1 MLGAFLFCIVLT
13 GLGACTESNDNPVS
27 PGDYGGGGDIDYD
40 INNVEV
46 IESGVMKTAD
56 IFDDIIKDNANLE
69 DREDSIYYEWATEH
83 KKYIISDEQAATRAS
98 NEDRTGEDGKGDTG
112 YLKNCKWVTIRYKT
126 KSVTGADIWC
136 SALVVWPYNAIRA
149 NPNPTNLI
157 IGCHCTITSNDERPT
172 NFSKL
177 KTATDVGMMALQWV
191 ASKANCLLVV
201 PDYEGYG
208 ATHGSPHPYCN
219 RDVTAVQVL
228 DGAKAGLAWYTRNE
242 KKMAYDWRTYAVGY
256 SQGGAVAAG
265 TYRYY
270 REKKMDGM
278 GFFGAVCGDGPY
290 DPLATLKEYIKQDKL
305 YMPVAPALLLK
316 GVVDTNK
323 DLKALGC
330 TYSDFVRD
338 DFYNTGIFDY
348 LKEKK
353 LNTDQIQTE
362 LLKTSGRYK
371 SGFKMYCWSTLEKK
385 FELFHPDI
393 INDKSRNRIWDLS
406 NGNAK
411 SYCTVD
417 QCFRPGVIAYFKNGS
432 ITGNVQED
440 KLKALEKALKEN
452 SLYYGDYKPGT
463 FECFTFFHSMRDEVV
478 PYCNMQSLKN
488 AWGDKTVKY
497 STYNAP
503 AVYLHVGTGAAFYA
517 VYAPYLLKEIMA
529 KKWKPGS
536 FGIQV
541 DGMPF

>member
-56 IFDDIIKDNANLE
+56 IFDDIIEDNADLE

-83 KKYIISDEQAATRAS
+83 KKYIISDEQAATRVS
-98 NEDRTGEDGKGDTG
+98 NEDRTGEDGTSDTG

-177 KTATDVGMMALQWV
+177 KTNTDVGVMALRWC

-242 KKMAYDWRTYAVGY
+242 KKMAWDWKTIAVGY

-278 GFFGAVCGDGPY
+278 GFFGAICGDGPY

-316 GVVDTNK
+316 GAVDTNK

-330 TYSDFVRD
+330 TYRDFVTD
-338 DFYNTGIFDY
+338 DFANTGIFDW

-353 LNTDQIQTE
+353 RNTEKIQTE
-362 LLKTSGRYK
+362 LLSISGNYEK
-371 SGFKMYCWSTLEKK
+371 GFKMYCWSDAKNQYLLYNPQNIRTLSLNAKW
-385 FELFHPDI
+385 
-393 INDKSRNRIWDLS
+393 NLS
-406 NGNAK
+406 DGNAK

-417 QCFRPGVIAYFKNGS
+417 QCFKPGVIAYFKDGT
-432 ITGNVQED
+432 IKGDVPEA

-452 SLYYGDYKPGT
+452 SLYYGDYKPGK
-463 FECFTFFHSMRDEVV
+463 FDWFTFFHSSRDEVV
-478 PYCNMQSLKN
+478 PYCNMQSVKN
-488 AWGDKTVKY
+488 AWGD
-497 STYNAP
+497 NA
-503 AVYLHVGTGAAFYA
+503 AKFQSYQSMGTFLHVGTGAAFY
-517 VYAPYLLKEIMA
+517 VGYANSYLEEMINRS
-529 KKWKPGS
+529 WKSG
-536 FGIQV
+536 FGIK
-541 DGMPF
+541 GGLIF

>member
-1 MLGAFLFCIVLT
+1 MKKPNLWMLGAFLFCIVLT

-27 PGDYGGGGDIDYD
+27 PGGSSGGGDIDYD
-40 INNVEV
+40 INDVEV

-56 IFDDIIKDNANLE
+56 IFDDIIKDNADLE

-98 NEDRTGEDGKGDTG
+98 NEDRTGEDGTSDTG
-112 YLKNCKWVTIRYKT
+112 YLKNVKWVTIRYKT

-136 SALVVWPYNAIRA
+136 SALVAWPYNAIRP

-177 KTATDVGMMALQWV
+177 KTATDVGMMALRWC

-228 DGAKAGLAWYTRNE
+228 DGAKAGVAWYERNE
-242 KKMAYDWRTYAVGY
+242 KRMAWLWKTYIVGY

-270 REKKMDGM
+270 REKKADAM

-323 DLKALGC
+323 DLRRWDVHTVTLWSM
-330 TYSDFVRD
+330 TF
-338 DFYNTGIFDY
+338 T
-348 LKEKK
+348 
-353 LNTDQIQTE
+353 IQA
-362 LLKTSGRYK
+362 S
-371 SGFKMYCWSTLEKK
+371 ST
-385 FELFHPDI
+385 
-393 INDKSRNRIWDLS
+393 
-406 NGNAK
+406 
-411 SYCTVD
+411 T
-417 QCFRPGVIAYFKNGS
+417 
-432 ITGNVQED
+432 
-440 KLKALEKALKEN
+440 
-452 SLYYGDYKPGT
+452 
-463 FECFTFFHSMRDEVV
+463 
-478 PYCNMQSLKN
+478 
-488 AWGDKTVKY
+488 
-497 STYNAP
+497 
-503 AVYLHVGTGAAFYA
+503 
-517 VYAPYLLKEIMA
+517 
-529 KKWKPGS
+529 
-536 FGIQV
+536 
-541 DGMPF
+541 